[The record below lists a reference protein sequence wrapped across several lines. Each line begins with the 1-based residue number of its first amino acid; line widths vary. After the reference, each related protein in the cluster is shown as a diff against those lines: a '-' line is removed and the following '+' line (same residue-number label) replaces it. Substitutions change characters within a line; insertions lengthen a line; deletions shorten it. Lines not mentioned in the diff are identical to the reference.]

1 MRYINL
7 LTYLLTTVPP
17 DILFPVILPPFSC
30 PSCLE
35 YLRPCA
41 LILLKT
47 WRYISRLLTYLL
59 IELVLR
65 LKYRSRLQADFAVQ
79 STGPWLL

>member
-1 MRYINL
+1 VNCL
-7 LTYLLTTVPP
+7 
-17 DILFPVILPPFSC
+17 S
-30 PSCLE
+30 SLE

-59 IELVLR
+59 TYARYLVSGSLVPVPSQLLLLLYTVSCFRGEQTR
-65 LKYRSRLQADFAVQ
+65 LFIFVYHIVS
-79 STGPWLL
+79 